1 MSNNNNILEAIQVSK
16 SFGVDGKRQLHV
28 LDRIDLTI
36 HENEI
41 VAFLGKSGTGKST
54 FLRIMAGLLEPS
66 SGKVLYRGKEVA
78 GANKN
83 MSMVFQNFALLP
95 WLNVYDNVALGLQAN
110 GFSKAEVQ
118 EKTHQMLAMIG
129 LIWHEKAY
137 PKELSG
143 GMKQRVGFARAL
155 AVEPELMLLD
165 EPFSALDIYTSQKIR
180 EDLIQL
186 WENKQIKTKSMIL
199 VTHNV
204 EEAVMM
210 SDRILVWD
218 SHPGKIVEEFVITQD
233 RASRN
238 KRNMFETVEQIS
250 QVHHLQVEES
260 ELRQQK
266 LVS

>member
-1 MSNNNNILEAIQVSK
+1 MKNNNILEAIQVSK
-16 SFGVDGKRQLHV
+16 SFGVDGKHQLHV
-28 LDRIDLTI
+28 LDNIDLTI
-36 HENEI
+36 KENEI

-66 SGKVLYRGKEVA
+66 SGKILYRGKEAA

-83 MSMVFQNFALLP
+83 MSMVFQSFALLP
-95 WLNVYDNVALGLQAN
+95 WLNVYDNVALGLHAN
-110 GFSKAEVQ
+110 GTNQEEVE
-118 EKTHQMLAMIG
+118 EKTSQMLAMIG
-129 LIWHEKAY
+129 LMGHEKSY

-155 AVEPELMLLD
+155 AVEPELLLD

-186 WENKQIKTKSMIL
+186 WESKQIKTKSMIL

-218 SHPGKIVEEFVITQD
+218 SHPGKIVQEFIITQD
-233 RASRN
+233 RATRN

-250 QVHHLQVEES
+250 QMHHLQVEES

-266 LVS
+266 NAS

>member
-95 WLNVYDNVALGLQAN
+95 GLNVYDNVALGLQAN

-129 LIWHEKAY
+129 LIGHEKAY

-165 EPFSALDIYTSQKIR
+165 ETFSALD
-180 EDLIQL
+180 
-186 WENKQIKTKSMIL
+186 
-199 VTHNV
+199 
-204 EEAVMM
+204 
-210 SDRILVWD
+210 
-218 SHPGKIVEEFVITQD
+218 
-233 RASRN
+233 SRC
-238 KRNMFETVEQIS
+238 
-250 QVHHLQVEES
+250 
-260 ELRQQK
+260 
-266 LVS
+266 